1 MMSAS
6 ENNLFDNS
14 ISVSD
19 NGIEGDNNE
28 NVPVELPKDDF
39 WSTDNSD
46 SLEILVENTT
56 ELVEY
61 CRKADKTISNIEQAS
76 IFVLVACGL
85 VFGALC
91 ALILDRHLSSGVK

>member
-1 MMSAS
+1 MSAS

-14 ISVSD
+14 ISVSG
-19 NGIEGDNNE
+19 NGIEGGNNE
-28 NVPVELPKDDF
+28 NVSVELSESDF
-39 WSTDNSD
+39 WNSDNSD
-46 SLEILVENTT
+46 NIALLVENTT

-85 VFGALC
+85 VFGAIC